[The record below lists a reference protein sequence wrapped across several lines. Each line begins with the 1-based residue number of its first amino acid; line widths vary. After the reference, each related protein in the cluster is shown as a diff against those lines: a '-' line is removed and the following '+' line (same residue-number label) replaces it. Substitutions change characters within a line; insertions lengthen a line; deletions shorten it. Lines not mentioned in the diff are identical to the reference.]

1 MTVTQACARGGAVPA
16 PDRLALAP
24 RACFTPSIRVEEF
37 PLPVSRKL
45 VLAVSTLAL
54 ALTACASLPGGQAAT
69 AQITENEASGFA
81 LSPAALATSVRSV
94 DGMPV
99 VYGKPLDA
107 LKAGDTAGYLT
118 LLAGMTEAQRKED
131 RFYNAYLAL
140 DRAAADDTAGA
151 RAYLGLTGGAEDD
164 SEAPGFYLWL
174 DSWLMALDGDL
185 DGAINRHR
193 EVASGMPGITGDLSL
208 AAMLEA
214 AGRNE
219 EALAV
224 YDALTP
230 TVIQAPEHEFDPQG
244 IVFAHISTVI
254 VRHSLLLQRMGR
266 IAESQA
272 VYQKLADAEPEQAT
286 SYAAAIDSLE
296 TGKNLDNKSL
306 TTKTGFALALSDVA
320 YAMQQQRFIQTVM
333 MGGNIEGFDD
343 QRASFDL
350 AILLIDPANENIRSG
365 VIDAL
370 YEEALYD
377 GAAHVA
383 QTAPETSPALM
394 ISAAQA
400 LLMGGDEPSAR
411 EAIKNALSIADND
424 DRLSTLYGALQLRAL
439 LNDKGEAYELVPE
452 LLRLAE
458 NPAEKAAA
466 HGIASSIYQHFGD
479 TSEAADHARDARRLD
494 DTHERRMV
502 LADALGQAGQI
513 NDALVILRSERLAR
527 PNDPYTLNSL
537 GYFLI
542 TRTDKYEEGYKVL
555 ARAMLL
561 AETDPYIA
569 DSFGWALYKL
579 GDIERAKGLI
589 ESARDDLLP
598 QNHWEIENHLGDIY
612 WHLDRKDDARM
623 AWETALANYPP
634 NSERVLIE
642 EKLKDGLKTPKPEKR
657 PLPEISLED
666 LEVERRDI

>member
-1 MTVTQACARGGAVPA
+1 MPVPA
-16 PDRLALAP
+16 KLVFAASALAV
-24 RACFTPSIRVEEF
+24 AF
-37 PLPVSRKL
+37 
-45 VLAVSTLAL
+45 
-54 ALTACASLPGGQAAT
+54 ALTGCAT
-69 AQITENEASGFA
+69 APAAPAAEVAAAGMP
-81 LSPAALATSVRSV
+81 LSPAALATAVKSRS
-94 DGMPV
+94 GSKTI
-99 VYGKPLDA
+99 YAAPLDA

-118 LLAGMTEAQRKED
+118 LLGAMTETQREED

-140 DRAAADDTAGA
+140 DRAAAGDTAGA
-151 RAYLGLTGGAEDD
+151 RAYLGLTGEAADD
-164 SEAPGFYLWL
+164 FEAPGFYLWL

-224 YDALTP
+224 YEALTP
-230 TVIQAPEHEFDPQG
+230 TKIEAPEHQFDPQG

-272 VYQKLADAEPEQAT
+272 VYQRLADAEPEEST

-296 TGKNLDNKSL
+296 TGKNLDNKPL
-306 TTKTGFALALSDVA
+306 TVKTGFALALSDVA

-333 MGGNIEGFDD
+333 MGGNIDGFDD
-343 QRASFDL
+343 KRASFDL
-350 AILLIDPANENIRSG
+350 VILLIDPENENIRSG
-365 VIDAL
+365 IIDAL

-383 QTAPETSPALM
+383 QTAPKSTPALL

-400 LLMGGDEPSAR
+400 QLMGGNEAAAR
-411 EAIKNALSIADND
+411 ESIKDALAITDED

-439 LNDKGEAYELVPE
+439 LNDKSAAYELVPE
-452 LLRLAE
+452 LLTLAE
-458 NPAEKAAA
+458 NPAEQAAA

-479 TSEAADHARDARRLD
+479 PALAAEHARDARRLD

-513 NDALVILRSERLAR
+513 NDALVILRSERVAR

-579 GDIERAKGLI
+579 GDLDRAKGLI

-612 WHLDRKDDARM
+612 WHLDRKEDARK
-623 AWETALANYPP
+623 AWQTALDNYPP
-634 NSERVLIE
+634 NYERVLIE

>member
-1 MTVTQACARGGAVPA
+1 MPVPARLVFAASALAVAIALTGCAAVPA
-16 PDRLALAP
+16 TAPVAELAA
-24 RACFTPSIRVEEF
+24 AG
-37 PLPVSRKL
+37 PV
-45 VLAVSTLAL
+45 
-54 ALTACASLPGGQAAT
+54 
-69 AQITENEASGFA
+69 
-81 LSPAALATSVRSV
+81 LSPAALATAVKSE
-94 DGMPV
+94 DGSKA
-99 VYGKPLDA
+99 VYATPLDA

-118 LLAGMTEAQRKED
+118 LLGAMTETQRQED

-151 RAYLGLTGGAEDD
+151 RAYLGITGEIEDD
-164 SEAPGFYLWL
+164 TGIPGFYLWL

-230 TVIQAPEHEFDPQG
+230 TVIEAPEHEFDPQG

-272 VYQKLADAEPEQAT
+272 VYQRLADAEPEQAT
-286 SYAAAIDSLE
+286 SYAAAIDSLK

-343 QRASFDL
+343 KRASFDL
-350 AILLIDPANENIRSG
+350 AILLIDPANENVRSG

-383 QTAPETSPALM
+383 QTAPETSPALL

-400 LLMGGDEPSAR
+400 LLMGGDEPAAR
-411 EAIKNALSIADND
+411 DAIQNALAIADND

-439 LNDKGEAYELVPE
+439 LDDKDEAFELVPE
-452 LLRLAE
+452 LLQLAE
-458 NPAEKAAA
+458 NPAEQAAA
-466 HGIASSIYQHFGD
+466 HGIASSIFQHFGD
-479 TSEAADHARDARRLD
+479 PAKAAEHARDARRLD

-579 GDIERAKGLI
+579 GDLERAKGLI
-589 ESARDDLLP
+589 EGAREDLLP

-612 WHLDRKDDARM
+612 WHLDRKEDATK

-634 NSERVLIE
+634 NSERLLIE
-642 EKLKDGLKTPKPEKR
+642 EKLRDGLKTPKPEKR

>member
-1 MTVTQACARGGAVPA
+1 VTTSQACADQDAVAA
-16 PDRLALAP
+16 PEHLALAL
-24 RACFTPSIRVEEF
+24 RACFTHFSEVEDL

-45 VLAVSTLAL
+45 ALAASTLAL
-54 ALTACASLPGGQAAT
+54 ALSACAGLPAMRSADVMIAETQ
-69 AQITENEASGFA
+69 ASGIV
-81 LSPAALATSVRSV
+81 LSRAALATAVRSA
-94 DGMPV
+94 DGSPAR
-99 VYGKPLDA
+99 YAELPDA
-107 LKAGDTAGYLT
+107 LKAGDMAGYLT
-118 LLAGMTEAQRKED
+118 LLAGMSEAQRDED

-151 RAYLGLTGGAEDD
+151 RALLGLTDGAAGNAD
-164 SEAPGFYLWL
+164 APGFYLWL

-185 DGAINRHR
+185 DGAIDRHR

-214 AGRNE
+214 AGRNS

-230 TVIQAPEHEFDPQG
+230 TVIKAPEHEFDPQA

-254 VRHSLLLQRMGR
+254 VRHALLLQRMGR
-266 IAESQA
+266 ITESQA
-272 VYQKLADAEPEQAT
+272 VYQKLADAEPERAT

-296 TGKNLDNKSL
+296 TGRNLKNRSL

-320 YAMQQQRFIQTVM
+320 YAMQQQRFIQTVI
-333 MGGNIEGFDD
+333 MGGQIEGFDEK
-343 QRASFDL
+343 RASFDL
-350 AILLIDPANENIRSG
+350 AILLIDPANENIRNG

-370 YEEALYD
+370 YQEALYD
-377 GAAHVA
+377 GAAHIA
-383 QTAPETSPALM
+383 RTAPDRTPALM

-400 LLMGGDEPSAR
+400 LLMGGDEPAAR
-411 EAIKNALSIADND
+411 DAIGYALAIEDND
-424 DRLSTLYGALQLRAL
+424 DRLSTLYGALRLRAL
-439 LNDKGEAYELVPE
+439 LGDRDEAYALMPE
-452 LLRLAE
+452 LLRTAA

-466 HGIASSIYQHFGD
+466 HGVASSIFQHFGD
-479 TSEAADHARDARRLD
+479 PVQAAEHARDARALD

-502 LADALGQAGQI
+502 LADALGQAGQV

-542 TRTDKYEEGYKVL
+542 TRTDRYEEGYKVL

-561 AETDPYIA
+561 AESDPYIA

-579 GDIERAKGLI
+579 GEIERARSLI
-589 ESARDDLLP
+589 EGARDDLLP
-598 QNHWEIENHLGDIY
+598 KNHWEMENHLGDIY
-612 WHLDRKDDARM
+612 WHLDRKDDART
-623 AWETALANYPP
+623 AWETALSNYPP
-634 NSERVLIE
+634 TAERVLIE
-642 EKLKDGLKTPKPEKR
+642 EKLREGLKTPKPEKR

-666 LEVERRDI
+666 PQVERRDI

>member
-1 MTVTQACARGGAVPA
+1 MPVPA
-16 PDRLALAP
+16 KLVFAASALAV
-24 RACFTPSIRVEEF
+24 AF
-37 PLPVSRKL
+37 
-45 VLAVSTLAL
+45 
-54 ALTACASLPGGQAAT
+54 ALTGCAT
-69 AQITENEASGFA
+69 APAAPAAEVASAGLT
-81 LSPAALATSVRSV
+81 LSPAALATAVKPGSGSEAI
-94 DGMPV
+94 
-99 VYGKPLDA
+99 YATPLDA

-118 LLAGMTEAQRKED
+118 LLGAMTETQREED

-140 DRAAADDTAGA
+140 DRAAAGDTAGA
-151 RAYLGLTGGAEDD
+151 RAYLDLTGEAADD
-164 SEAPGFYLWL
+164 FEAPGFYLWL

-224 YDALTP
+224 YEALTP
-230 TVIQAPEHEFDPQG
+230 TKIEAPEHQFDPQG

-266 IAESQA
+266 ITESQA
-272 VYQKLADAEPEQAT
+272 VYQKLADAEPEEST

-296 TGKNLDNKSL
+296 TGKNLDNKPL
-306 TTKTGFALALSDVA
+306 TVKTGFALALSDVA

-333 MGGNIEGFDD
+333 MGGNIDGFDD
-343 QRASFDL
+343 KRASFDL
-350 AILLIDPANENIRSG
+350 VILLIDPENENIRSG
-365 VIDAL
+365 IIDAL

-383 QTAPETSPALM
+383 LTAPKSSPALL

-400 LLMGGDEPSAR
+400 QLMGGNEAAAR
-411 EAIKNALSIADND
+411 ESIKDALAITDDD

-439 LNDKGEAYELVPE
+439 LNDKSAAYELVPE
-452 LLRLAE
+452 LLTLAE
-458 NPAEKAAA
+458 NPAEQAAA

-479 TSEAADHARDARRLD
+479 PALAAEHARDARRLD

-513 NDALVILRSERLAR
+513 NDALVILRSERVAR

-579 GDIERAKGLI
+579 GDLDRAKGLI

-612 WHLDRKDDARM
+612 WHLDRKDDARK
-623 AWETALANYPP
+623 AWQTALENYPP
-634 NSERVLIE
+634 NYERVLIE

>member
-1 MTVTQACARGGAVPA
+1 MNPGITLFASALLLAATGCAGMPYGLGTQASAVPVA
-16 PDRLALAP
+16 
-24 RACFTPSIRVEEF
+24 EETG
-37 PLPVSRKL
+37 L
-45 VLAVSTLAL
+45 
-54 ALTACASLPGGQAAT
+54 
-69 AQITENEASGFA
+69 A
-81 LSPAALATSVRSV
+81 LSPTARATAVYNE
-94 DGMPV
+94 DGTPV
-99 VYGKPLDA
+99 VYPSEVDA

-118 LLAGMTEAQRKED
+118 LLAEMPEEKREEN
-131 RFYNAYLAL
+131 RFLNAYLAL
-140 DRAAADDTAGA
+140 DRAAAGDMQGA
-151 RAYLGLTGGAEDD
+151 RGFLGLTGDQASDND
-164 SEAPGFYLWL
+164 QPGFYLWI
-174 DSWLMALDGDL
+174 DAWLMALEGDVE
-185 DGAINRHR
+185 GAINRHR
-193 EVASGMPGITGDLSL
+193 EVAGGMPGITADLSL

-230 TVIQAPEHEFDPQG
+230 TKIQAPEHEFDPQG

-272 VYQKLADAEPEQAT
+272 VYQKLADAEPEQST

-296 TGKNLDNKSL
+296 TGKNLDNEPL
-306 TTKTGFALALSDVA
+306 TVKTGFAMALSDVS

-333 MGGNIEGFDD
+333 MGGNIDGFDD
-343 QRASFDL
+343 KRAAFDL
-350 AILLIDPANENIRSG
+350 AILLIDPDNENLRSG
-365 VIDAL
+365 VINAL
-370 YEEALYD
+370 YEEALYT

-383 QTAPETSPALM
+383 LTAPETSPSLQ

-400 LLMGGDEPSAR
+400 LLMEGEEAEAR
-411 EAIKNALSIADND
+411 KAIKAALDVSDND

-439 LNDKGEAYELVPE
+439 LEDRDAAYTLVPE
-452 LLRLAE
+452 LLELAE

-466 HGIASSIYQHFGD
+466 FGAASSVYMHFGD
-479 TSEAADHARDARRLD
+479 VGQATEYAREARTLD

-502 LADALGQAGQI
+502 LADALGQSGQI

-555 ARAMLL
+555 ARALLL
-561 AETDPYIA
+561 ADSDPYIA
-569 DSFGWALYKL
+569 DSFGWSLFQL
-579 GDIERAKGLI
+579 GDLERAKGLI
-589 ESARDDLLP
+589 EGAREDLQP
-598 QNHWEIENHLGDIY
+598 QSHWEIEDHLGDIY
-612 WHLDRKDDARM
+612 WHLDRKDEARA
-623 AWETALANYPP
+623 AWQTALENYPP
-634 NSERVLIE
+634 KSEQDRIAA
-642 EKLKDGLKTPKPEKR
+642 KLAGGLTTPRPAKR

-666 LEVERRDI
+666 LEIERQDI